1 VSAFAIAE
9 QDFRARHKY
18 VPGGC
23 GRAIPGAPA
32 RENPVLQSPLLSL
45 LPASVLALLMTAAA
59 AHADPATTAAAVPA
73 APVAPAAG
81 QNATL
86 LTDYLDHLKTLRATF
101 LQTLADAN
109 GREIDRAR
117 GTLIVLR
124 PGKFSWAIQPQPAAA
139 ASGGAGAAA
148 AGGADATAAGSGAAS
163 SGAAAVGASAGQ
175 LMVCDGVNLWF
186 YDRDLQQVTVKPV
199 DAALSATPAMLL
211 SGAVDV
217 RKSFTIT
224 DAGQRMGLDWVLVE
238 PNGTDAD
245 FRSALFGF
253 EHGDLKRMI
262 LEDKLDQTAT
272 IIFEKIERNGRV
284 SPREVSFTPPAGA
297 DVIGKPRR

>member
-1 VSAFAIAE
+1 M
-9 QDFRARHKY
+9 RAVRS
-18 VPGGC
+18 C
-23 GRAIPGAPA
+23 LR
-32 RENPVLQSPLLSL
+32 SL
-45 LPASVLALLMTAAA
+45 RLTSVVALLMTASALHAAPATPAA
-59 AHADPATTAAAVPA
+59 AAPA
-73 APVAPAAG
+73 APAAAAAE
-81 QNATL
+81 QNAKL

-109 GREIDRAR
+109 GREIDRSR

-124 PGKFSWAIQPQPAAA
+124 PGKFSWAIHPQPAA
-139 ASGGAGAAA
+139 
-148 AGGADATAAGSGAAS
+148 DS
-163 SGAAAVGASAGQ
+163 SGASGGQ

-211 SGAVDV
+211 AGTVDV

-224 DAGQRMGLDWVLVE
+224 DAGQRMELDWVLVE
-238 PNGTDAD
+238 PNGADAD

-253 EHGDLKRMI
+253 AHGDLERMI

-272 IIFEKIERNGRV
+272 IIFEKIERNGPV
-284 SPREVSFTPPAGA
+284 SPSEVSFTPPAGA